1 MSMIRNIYNNSAL
14 QGGFATTPYA
24 QNPDYDQIGKSIWNQ
39 MQFTP
44 RQLKAMQDFNARY
57 GTVMGDWEAALGA
70 LYVLDSWALKA
81 KRLRSQLSFDKF
93 IQSRGKT
100 PKFSAAQRSDMDRE
114 YKMLINGLVKI
125 RDTLHNQRVAKLP
138 FYKIYLKIRKYS
150 RKARGLSREERA
162 YLYDENA
169 PYTRHTA
176 LTYLSY
182 PPYKAQYDALVKRIT
197 RNQKNEAIPSMT
209 NAEVAAHNKLVQQA
223 IQNSVFNQSL
233 QPSMDAPEGAVTQS
247 TAEKRKARQ
256 EKREKGYTPV
266 TQTTGKTK
274 KPGRKKMPKIPVI
287 EEPLP
292 PLPAVPD
299 LFTET
304 PNVHNVTPEQL
315 AAINQMPESGAD
327 IPAMPAALGAIAE
340 DQAAAQ
346 ALQDAE
352 DEVDELL
359 TKDDDDEY

>member
-1 MSMIRNIYNNSAL
+1 MSMIRNLYNNSAL
-14 QGGFATTPYA
+14 QGGFATTPYT
-24 QNPDYDQIGKSIWNQ
+24 QNPEYDKIGKSIWDQ

-57 GTVMGDWEAALGA
+57 GTVMDDWQTALGA
-70 LYVLDSWALKA
+70 LYILDSWALKA

-93 IQSRGKT
+93 IQSRGKP

-125 RDTLHNQRVAKLP
+125 RDTLHNMRVNKLP
-138 FYKIYLKIRKYS
+138 FYKMYLKIRKYT
-150 RKARGLSREERA
+150 RKARGLSSEERE

-176 LTYLSY
+176 LTWLSY

-197 RNQKNEAIPSMT
+197 RNQKNAAYPNMT
-209 NAEVAAHNKLVQQA
+209 NAQVAEQNKQLEQQLE
-223 IQNSVFNQSL
+223 NSIFNQMS
-233 QPSMDAPEGAVTQS
+233 QPSMDAPELAATES
-247 TAEKRKARQ
+247 TTEKRKKAKER
-256 EKREKGYTPV
+256 KEKGYQSV

-274 KPGRKKMPKIPVI
+274 KPGRKKMPKIPVV
-287 EEPLP
+287 EEALP
-292 PLPAVPD
+292 PLPDVPN
-299 LFTET
+299 LFSET
-304 PNVHNVTPEQL
+304 PNVQNVTPEQL
-315 AAINQMPESGAD
+315 AAINQMPASGD

-359 TKDDDDEY
+359 DKDDDDEY